1 MLEII
6 RSLLISFF
14 AIAVL
19 LPVIRFALRR
29 LAIGQL
35 PEQLLTPDE
44 LKYMQKKEWKLT
56 IAYFFFACVLAV
68 FSAGVLAMVSSIMH
82 AASTGWIYL
91 LTPNFRAF
99 FAPGLLLGLTLAVLP
114 LKLAQ
119 RSLLGHDYDMYQNH
133 LLQTEGRGSMRI
145 YRILFLVMVVISGVV
160 VWFVMQ
166 WHIRIYENT
175 LTVTNLFTQERSY
188 SMLEIDTIEYL
199 GDEGE
204 YLITFK
210 DKTNI
215 NTAYLK
221 PVQLEMIALLS
232 EKSGKRVIR

>member
-6 RSLLISFF
+6 RSLLIGMF

-19 LPVIRFALRR
+19 LPVVRFAMRR
-29 LAIGQL
+29 MLAGSTG
-35 PEQLLTPDE
+35 EKLTPE
-44 LKYMQKKEWKLT
+44 EQQYIQKKEWKLT

-68 FSAGVLAMVSSIMH
+68 FSAGALAMLSSIIH
-82 AASTGWIYL
+82 ASTGGWIHL

-114 LKLAQ
+114 LRMVQ
-119 RSLLGHDYDMYQNH
+119 RSLLGHDYEMYQTH
-133 LLQTEGRGSMRI
+133 LLQTEGRGSIKI
-145 YRILFLVMVVISGVV
+145 YRVLFLAMVIISGIV

-166 WHIRIYENT
+166 WHIRIFENT
-175 LTVTNLFTQERSY
+175 LTVTNILSEERSY
-188 SMLEIDTIEYL
+188 SMLDIDKIEYL
-199 GDEGE
+199 GKEGE

-215 NTAYLK
+215 NTSYLK

>member
-6 RSLLISFF
+6 RSLLIGMF

-19 LPVIRFALRR
+19 LPVIRFAMRR
-29 LAIGQL
+29 LLAGATG
-35 PEQLLTPDE
+35 EKLTPNE
-44 LKYMQKKEWKLT
+44 QQYMQKKEWKLT
-56 IAYFFFACVLAV
+56 IAYFFFTCVLAV
-68 FSAGVLAMVSSIMH
+68 FSAGVLAMLSSIIH
-82 AASTGWIYL
+82 ASSQGWVHL

-99 FAPGLLLGLTLAVLP
+99 FAPGLLLGLTLGVLP

-119 RSLLGHDYDMYQNH
+119 KALLGHDYEMYQTH
-133 LLQTEGRGSMRI
+133 LLQTEGRGSTAI
-145 YRILFLVMVVISGVV
+145 YRILFLAMIVISGVV

-166 WHIRIYENT
+166 WHIRVYENT
-175 LTVTNLFTQERSY
+175 LTVTNLFSQERSY
-188 SMLEIDTIEYL
+188 SMSDINKIEYL
-199 GDEGE
+199 GNEGE

-210 DKTNI
+210 DNTNI